1 MDSSKIK
8 RVGPKVVRP
17 SFPKEVVE
25 GLLADAIAQV
35 KESLD
40 SIHSHIGKDDFSV
53 IVNFEAKNCMNIASD
68 VGHFLCDVND
78 ACLSPKHK
86 ATKHVFSKYKDNLSE
101 YDFGRDLTD
110 EEMASFARE
119 TISFLGSAHHCLSE
133 GSTRQKRYYWKK
145 RYVDGPRFAPE
156 S

>member
-1 MDSSKIK
+1 MGNPPIK
-8 RVGPKVVRP
+8 KVSPKVVVP

-25 GLLADAIAQV
+25 GLLADAITQV
-35 KESLD
+35 KASID
-40 SIHSHIGKDDFSV
+40 SINENQDADNFLEV
-53 IVNFEAKNCMNIASD
+53 VRFEAATCKNIAD
-68 VGHFLCDVND
+68 HVDHFLGDVND

-86 ATKHVFSKYKDNLSE
+86 ATKHVFSKYKDGLAE
-101 YDFGRDLTD
+101 YDFDRDLTD

-133 GSTRQKRYYWKK
+133 ASTRQKRHYWKK

-156 S
+156 I

>member
-1 MDSSKIK
+1 MDNTALKT
-8 RVGPKVVRP
+8 VGPKVITP

-25 GLLADAIAQV
+25 GILADALTQV
-35 KESLD
+35 KVSLD
-40 SIHSHIGKDDFSV
+40 SINDSLGDKDFHK
-53 IVNFEAKNCMNIASD
+53 IVCFEAKTCFNLAAQ
-68 VGHFLCDVND
+68 VHHFLGDVND

-101 YDFGRDLTD
+101 YDFDRDLTN

-133 GSTRQKRYYWKK
+133 ASTRQKRHYWKK

-156 S
+156 I